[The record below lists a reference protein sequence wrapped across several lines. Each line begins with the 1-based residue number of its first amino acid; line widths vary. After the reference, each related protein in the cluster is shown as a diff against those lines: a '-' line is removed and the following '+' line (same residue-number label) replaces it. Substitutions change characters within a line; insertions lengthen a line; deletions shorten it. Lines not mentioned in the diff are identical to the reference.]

1 MEMSNYIEANWHQ
14 VKGAVREKFGKL
26 TDDDMLEVAGKI
38 ETLVGKLQERYD
50 ISTEEAEQM
59 VTGLHLDA
67 DGMELETALQGE
79 GNYEASRRFQ
89 DAQHEFAAKNTDDT
103 DAGNNVDGGKSTLS
117 DAGQYAISTAEGE
130 VSADVSPDEAE
141 RIKRDQKERTENYIH
156 RS

>member
-1 MEMSNYIEANWHQ
+1 MDMSNYIEANWHQ
-14 VKGAVREKFGKL
+14 VKGKVREKFGKL
-26 TDDDMLEVAGKI
+26 TDDDMLEVAGRI

-89 DAQHEFAAKNTDDT
+89 DAQHEFAAENT

-117 DAGQYAISTAEGE
+117 DAGQYDIATAEGE
-130 VSADVSPDEAE
+130 VSAEVSADEAE